1 MCVPSQAG
9 IKHIGVNHLTG
20 FENAMSI
27 NPQACPTE
35 TRRHLRSFAERT
47 HWGSNSCLAHG
58 NGRWLVKVPF
68 TRYKSARTSTRPSS
82 PQVEMGRNRMAIW
95 ERPGCARSLVT
106 WPPVNGRQPSIQG
119 GCTSDWSARAGQA
132 GRRRAW
138 FGPPC
143 ARVLRFLSF
152 PVYSSVQMPVA
163 GWKHHRPSANQITT
177 YYELKELTRQ
187 KLN

>member
-1 MCVPSQAG
+1 MCVPSQTR
-9 IKHIGVNHLTG
+9 IEHTGVNHLTG

-82 PQVEMGRNRMAIW
+82 PQVEMGRNRLAIW
-95 ERPGCARSLVT
+95 GRPARARSLVT
-106 WPPVNGRQPSIQG
+106 GPRVNGRQSSIQG
-119 GCTSDWSARAGQA
+119 GGTSDWSARAGQA

-138 FGPPC
+138 FGPSPLY
-143 ARVLRFLSF
+143 VNSTLLIPPSF
-152 PVYSSVQMPVA
+152 VFSTDASSTMETPQ
-163 GWKHHRPSANQITT
+163 T
-177 YYELKELTRQ
+177 
-187 KLN
+187 LNKPNNYLLCM